1 MTEKKMEHSYTL
13 MHLLVTEA
21 IRELDKQFEGT
32 SEKSVPIESH
42 LFEFG
47 KKPGFALVGL
57 LSKGGQDFELEDIPK
72 FIANRVAPV
81 VLGCPAHSNQISNK
95 VITLQFKKTSS
106 SQMPQWFTAL
116 SGSPSPQ
123 QQLWIKAYSS
133 FYMGVFTG
141 ALTHMGYYVT
151 PKFEFTQ
158 ATLDFKFTIEELDP
172 KKTWEFV
179 CMNN

>member
-1 MTEKKMEHSYTL
+1 MEHSNTL
-13 MHLLVTEA
+13 THLLVTEA
-21 IRELDKQFEGT
+21 IRELEKQFEGT

-42 LFEFG
+42 LFELG

-57 LSKGGQDFELEDIPK
+57 LSRSGQDFELEDIPK
-72 FIANRVAPV
+72 FLANRVSPV
-81 VLGCPAHSNQISNK
+81 VLGCSAQNSQISNR
-95 VITLQFKKTSS
+95 VISIIYKKTSS
-106 SQMPQWFTAL
+106 SQMPHWFTAL

-123 QQLWIKAYSS
+123 QQMWVKAYAS

-141 ALTHMGYYVT
+141 ALTHMGYHVS
-151 PKFEFTQ
+151 PKFETTQ
-158 ATLDFKFTIEELDP
+158 TTLEFKFTVEELDP